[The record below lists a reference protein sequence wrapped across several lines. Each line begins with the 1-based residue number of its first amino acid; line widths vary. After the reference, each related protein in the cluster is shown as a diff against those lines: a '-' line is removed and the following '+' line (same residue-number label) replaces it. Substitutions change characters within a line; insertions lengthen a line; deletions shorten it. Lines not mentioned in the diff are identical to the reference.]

1 MGAIHQKF
9 ARKKVGDTKKRAKLD
24 CVHSACSEMNEVRS
38 FDRKFF
44 LCSDFK
50 GSWQASF
57 FRVEPEFD
65 ISKSHRNCVA
75 PGCTNRR
82 EK

>member
-1 MGAIHQKF
+1 
-9 ARKKVGDTKKRAKLD
+9 
-24 CVHSACSEMNEVRS
+24 MNVVRS

-50 GSWQASF
+50 VAGRLPF